1 MVVAEVVDLD
11 YPLRLRKMDR
21 LRLKSVFKAAPKAFG
36 AKLSRSRGWP
46 SPCWCALGALLFGTR
61 WCSTAFPARSVIGEP
76 SC

>member
-36 AKLSRSRGWP
+36 TTLSRSRGMAVPLLVRTRRFAFWDAVVFHRFP
-46 SPCWCALGALLFGTR
+46 SKIR
-61 WCSTAFPARSVIGEP
+61 HR
-76 SC
+76 